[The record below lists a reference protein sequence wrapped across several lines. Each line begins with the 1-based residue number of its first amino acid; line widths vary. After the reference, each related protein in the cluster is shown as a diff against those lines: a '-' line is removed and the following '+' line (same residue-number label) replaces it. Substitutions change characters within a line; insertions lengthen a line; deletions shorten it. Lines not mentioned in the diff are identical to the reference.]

1 MPSSAYTG
9 DLVAT
14 PALRY
19 WRLQA
24 SYGRAELSR
33 ATGVGHDTI
42 ARLERGARTQA
53 ATATRLADFLE
64 QELEHTVDLYT
75 PFTPER
81 QAWLDRQL
89 RDYRW

>member
-1 MPSSAYTG
+1 MPSSAYTD

-14 PALRY
+14 PQLRY

-33 ATGVGHDTI
+33 GTGVSHSTI
-42 ARLERGARTQA
+42 ARLERGARTKA
-53 ATATRLADFLE
+53 AIATRLADFLE
-64 QELEHTVDLYT
+64 QELEHAVDLYT

-81 QAWLDRQL
+81 QAWLDKRL